1 MIETMLRVL
10 PTVDALP
17 EPLRRFMDRLTPEQT
32 LLLVLKRDLY
42 GGTWP
47 PMVTDLENRLSGR
60 PYVFRLAHRIED
72 DLRRIEQMIELERHY
87 EIDLTAY
94 VESID
99 EMETGR

>member
-1 MIETMLRVL
+1 MIRVL

-42 GGTWP
+42 AGSWQ
-47 PMVTDLENRLSGR
+47 PMVEDLQNRLTGR
-60 PYVFRLAHRIED
+60 PHVFRLAHRIED
-72 DLRRIEQMIELERHY
+72 DLRRIEQMTELEQHY

-94 VESID
+94 IESID
-99 EMETGR
+99 DMETVR